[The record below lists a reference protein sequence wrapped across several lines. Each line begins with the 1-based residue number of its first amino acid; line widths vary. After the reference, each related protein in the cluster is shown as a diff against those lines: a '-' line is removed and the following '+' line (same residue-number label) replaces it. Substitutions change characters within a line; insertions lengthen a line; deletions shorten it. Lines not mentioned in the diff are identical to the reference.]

1 MPTTTDLDAWIAQL
15 KAFAN
20 LLDTTVL
27 DLQQAARDQEALIV
41 AQAQSNMRYAGIELN
56 SMAVAAIFAAN
67 AQALAK
73 LQSVTTDLENKAAQ
87 IAADEAKVARI
98 TQIATAVVAL
108 GTACTNL
115 DIGGVLSSLSALSA
129 AINS

>member
-1 MPTTTDLDAWIAQL
+1 MPTTVDLDACIAQL

-20 LLDTTVL
+20 FLTATVL
-27 DLQQAARDQEALIV
+27 SLQQAGRDQDALNV
-41 AQAQSNMRYAGIELN
+41 AQAQSNVRFAGIELN
-56 SMAVAAIFAAN
+56 SMAVAAIFASN

-73 LQSVTTDLENKAAQ
+73 LQSVTNDLDNLAAK
-87 IAADEAKVARI
+87 IAADETRVDRI
-98 TQIATAVVAL
+98 TQVATAVLAL
-108 GTACTNL
+108 GTACTSL

>member
-1 MPTTTDLDAWIAQL
+1 MPTTADLDACIAQL

-20 LLDTTVL
+20 LLTTTVL
-27 DLQQAARDQEALIV
+27 NLQQAARDREALIV
-41 AQAQSNMRYAGIELN
+41 AQAQANIRFAGIELN

-67 AQALAK
+67 AEALAK

-87 IAADEAKVARI
+87 IAADEARVGKI
-98 TQIATAVVAL
+98 TQIATAVLAL
-108 GTACTNL
+108 GTACTTL
-115 DIGGVLSSLSALSA
+115 DIGGVLSSLNALSA